1 MSDIK
6 VVKDEVLEEKEEL
19 QEETAEEKAL
29 KEEMAAIDEEEGIAF
44 QETLTKDDLVQYNY
58 YLLKNGSNYFRTGI
72 MVLLGIF
79 LIIYPIV
86 QHQNYWIIGVGAF
99 LVIFCL
105 FLFIPL
111 QKAMI
116 RRQIK
121 KKEIDQFVIDVKF
134 ASKIKYQL
142 ATEGTSPLVE
152 YRNIYKVR
160 KTKDYIYLHMSV
172 YAVIIIKL
180 SFCDNPDALVEF
192 IKSKYEGTKKYRE
205 MK

>member
-6 VVKDEVLEEKEEL
+6 VVKEEQEMEEV
-19 QEETAEEKAL
+19 QETEAEKAL
-29 KEEMAAIDEEEGIAF
+29 REEMEAFDQEEGIAF

-58 YLLKNGSNYFRTGI
+58 YLLKNGSNYFRLGI
-72 MVLLGIF
+72 MLLLGVF
-79 LIIYPIV
+79 LIIYPII
-86 QHQNYWIIGVGAF
+86 QQQNWWIIGVGAF
-99 LVIFCL
+99 LVVFCL

-121 KKEIDQFVIDVKF
+121 KKQIDQFVIDVKF

-142 ATEGTSPLVE
+142 STEEASPLVD
-152 YRNIYKVR
+152 YQYIFKVR
-160 KTKDYIYLHMSV
+160 KTKDYLYLHMSV
-172 YAVIIIKL
+172 YTVIIIKL
-180 SFCDNPDALVEF
+180 SFCEKPDELVEF
-192 IKSKYEGTKKYRE
+192 IKNKYAGTNKYRE